1 VRDNLHQCE
10 QGQQQPCY
18 LPVTPEMHVKLRLP
32 VKRLHRDRS
41 PGVAGVI
48 ALGVVLLGVIAWG
61 VASYSRI
68 SLPFSQQQSDA
79 KPIVMV
85 SGRDDHGH
93 VQDEVV
99 PLLSAPDD
107 DTVVARVNDGT
118 FVRVVEQR
126 GEWMRV
132 QTVAA
137 PQATGWVNDYY
148 LRSRML
154 RTDGGGQVELLDAR
168 EMGGRVWLYVRA
180 VSDPAASP
188 EWMDSMRLKEIGAH
202 VDK

>member
-1 VRDNLHQCE
+1 VRDYLHQCE
-10 QGQQQPCY
+10 QGQQQPCH
-18 LPVTPEMHVKLRLP
+18 LPVTPEMHAKLRLP
-32 VKRLHRDRS
+32 VKRLHQGRI

-48 ALGVVLLGVIAWG
+48 VLGIVLLGVIGWAI
-61 VASYSRI
+61 ANYSRI
-68 SLPFSQQQSDA
+68 ALPFSQQQSDA

-93 VQDEVV
+93 LQDKVV

-107 DTVVARVNDGT
+107 ETVVARVNDGT

-137 PQATGWVNDYY
+137 PQAAGWVNDFY

-154 RTDGGGQVELLDAR
+154 RTDGGGQVDLLDAR
-168 EMGGRVWLYVRA
+168 EMGGRIWLYVRA
-180 VSDPAASP
+180 VGEPAATP
-188 EWMDSMRLKEIGAH
+188 VWVDSMRLKEIGAH
-202 VDK
+202 ADE

>member
-1 VRDNLHQCE
+1 
-10 QGQQQPCY
+10 
-18 LPVTPEMHVKLRLP
+18 MHVKLRLP
-32 VKRLHRDRS
+32 VKRLHQGRS

-48 ALGVVLLGVIAWG
+48 ALGIVLLGVIGWG
-61 VASYSRI
+61 VANYSRI
-68 SLPFSQQQSDA
+68 VLPSSQQQRDSGV
-79 KPIVMV
+79 IVMV

-93 VQDEVV
+93 VQDQVV
-99 PLLSAPDD
+99 PLLRAPDD
-107 DTVVARVNDGT
+107 DTVVARVTDGS
-118 FVRVVEQR
+118 FVRVVDQR

-154 RTDGGGQVELLDAR
+154 RTDGGGQVDLLDAR

-180 VSDPAASP
+180 VSEPAATP
-188 EWMDSMRLKEIGAH
+188 VWVDSMRLQEIGAH
-202 VDK
+202 NDR

>member
-1 VRDNLHQCE
+1 
-10 QGQQQPCY
+10 
-18 LPVTPEMHVKLRLP
+18 MHVKLRLP

-48 ALGVVLLGVIAWG
+48 ALGIVLLAVIGWG
-61 VASYSRI
+61 VANYSRI
-68 SLPFSQQQSDA
+68 TLPLSQQQSEA
-79 KPIVMV
+79 RSIVMV

-93 VQDEVV
+93 VQDKVV
-99 PLLSAPDD
+99 PLLSAPDE
-107 DTVVARVNDGT
+107 DTVVARVPDGT
-118 FVRVVEQR
+118 FVRVVEER

-148 LRSRML
+148 LRNRML

-180 VSDPAASP
+180 VAEPAATP
-188 EWMDSMRLKEIGAH
+188 VWLDSMRLKEIGSH
-202 VDK
+202 SDK

>member
-1 VRDNLHQCE
+1 
-10 QGQQQPCY
+10 
-18 LPVTPEMHVKLRLP
+18 MP

-48 ALGVVLLGVIAWG
+48 VLGIVLLGVIGWG
-61 VASYSRI
+61 VANFSRI
-68 SLPFSQQQSDA
+68 ALSPSQHQRDA
-79 KPIVMV
+79 RSIVMV

-93 VQDEVV
+93 VQDKVV
-99 PLLSAPDD
+99 PLISAPDD
-107 DTVVARVNDGT
+107 DTVVARVADGT

-148 LRSRML
+148 LRNRML

-168 EMGGRVWLYVRA
+168 EMGGRVWLYVQA
-180 VSDPAASP
+180 VSDPAAEP
-188 EWMDSMRLKEIGAH
+188 IWMDSMRLKEIGAH
-202 VDK
+202 ADE

>member
-1 VRDNLHQCE
+1 
-10 QGQQQPCY
+10 
-18 LPVTPEMHVKLRLP
+18 MHVKLRMP
-32 VKRLHRDRS
+32 VKRLHQGRN

-48 ALGVVLLGVIAWG
+48 VLGIVLLGVIAWA
-61 VASYSRI
+61 VANYSRI
-68 SLPFSQQQSDA
+68 ALPLSQQQPDA
-79 KPIVMV
+79 GPIVMV

-93 VQDEVV
+93 VQDKVV

-107 DTVVARVNDGT
+107 DTVVARVADGT

-148 LRSRML
+148 LRNRML

-180 VSDPAASP
+180 VSEPAATP
-188 EWMDSMRLKEIGAH
+188 VWMDSMRLREIGGH
-202 VDK
+202 IEK

>member
-1 VRDNLHQCE
+1 
-10 QGQQQPCY
+10 
-18 LPVTPEMHVKLRLP
+18 MHVKLRLP
-32 VKRLHRDRS
+32 VKRLHQGKS

-48 ALGVVLLGVIAWG
+48 VLGIVLLGVIGWG
-61 VASYSRI
+61 IANYSRI
-68 SLPFSQQQSDA
+68 ALPLSQQQNNA
-79 KPIVMV
+79 RPIVMV

-93 VQDEVV
+93 VQDKVV

-107 DTVVARVNDGT
+107 DTVVARVDDGT
-118 FVRVVEQR
+118 FVRVVDQR

-148 LRSRML
+148 LRNRML
-154 RTDGGGQVELLDAR
+154 RTDGGGQVDLLDAR

-180 VSDPAASP
+180 VGDPQAAP
-188 EWMDSMRLKEIGAH
+188 VWVDSMRLKEVGAH